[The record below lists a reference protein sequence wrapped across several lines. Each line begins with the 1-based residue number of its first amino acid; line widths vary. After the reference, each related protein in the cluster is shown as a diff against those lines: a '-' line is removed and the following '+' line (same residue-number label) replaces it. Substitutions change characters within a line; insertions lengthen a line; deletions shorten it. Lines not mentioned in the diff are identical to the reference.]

1 MKIKTNIF
9 TFSMLLLVAF
19 GNVQAQSVD
28 TLISEALSN
37 NPALKSLELKTKSA
51 GLRALS
57 ADSYPA
63 PSLLVEFSGIPF
75 GKYNL
80 INDAFENR
88 LSLSQMFMLGGKVAA
103 MTEAEKKSASVI
115 ADNYGIYRI
124 KLIADIKMSYY
135 KLWMIQKK
143 IEVQERNI
151 ALYNDL
157 LRLLN
162 TSYSVSR
169 TGAADILSIRSEIAS
184 GNTQLVALKR
194 EFESES
200 AQMNKLLGRDLSS
213 APVSVASDLPKDT
226 LNVSFEALGQRLG
239 ESNPSLKQMNS
250 MADMNR
256 AMLKANSRE
265 KIPDMMLQF
274 MVMRQ
279 PQGMYLTTKT
289 DLDMLQME
297 TPMTEYMYSVM
308 ASFTLPFAPWSAKKY
323 KAREEELYAGI
334 KGIEFEKS
342 DMQRDMLSQLRS
354 AYNRYKTSADQSNLY
369 STEVI
374 PLYEQ
379 AARAQLSAW
388 QNNNTPVT
396 VVIESYRMLLM
407 QQMNYYMAE
416 SDIRMALAEI
426 EMMTGNEK

>member
-1 MKIKTNIF
+1 
-9 TFSMLLLVAF
+9 MLLSF
-19 GNVQAQSVD
+19 GAVKPQSVD
-28 TLISEALSN
+28 ALISEALKN
-37 NPALKSLELKTKSA
+37 NPALKSFELKTKSA
-51 GLRALS
+51 GLRAQS
-57 ADSYPA
+57 VDSYPA
-63 PSLLVEFSGIPF
+63 PSLSVEFSGIPF
-75 GKYNL
+75 GRYNL

-88 LSLSQMFMLGGKVAA
+88 ISLSQMFMLGGKVAA
-103 MTEAEKKSASVI
+103 MTEAEKRSASVT
-115 ADNYGIYRI
+115 AGNYGIYRV

-135 KLWMIQKK
+135 KLWMIKKK
-143 IEVQERNI
+143 IEVQEQSI
-151 ALYNDL
+151 SLYNDL
-157 LRLLN
+157 LGLLN

-184 GNTQLVALKR
+184 GNTQLLALRR
-194 EFESES
+194 EYESES
-200 AQMNKLLGRDLSS
+200 AQMNKLLGREIS
-213 APVSVASDLPKDT
+213 AAAVEIATDLPKDT
-226 LNVSFEALGQRLG
+226 LNIPFPELEARLN
-239 ESNPSLKQMNS
+239 ERNPSLKQMDS

-256 AMLKANSRE
+256 AMLKANSSE
-265 KIPDMMLQF
+265 KIPDMMLQL

-289 DLDMLQME
+289 DLEMLQME

-334 KGIEFEKS
+334 KGIEFEKY
-342 DMQRDMLSQLRS
+342 DMQRDMLAQLRS

-388 QNNNTPVT
+388 QNNSTPVT

-416 SDIRMALAEI
+416 SDVRMALAEI